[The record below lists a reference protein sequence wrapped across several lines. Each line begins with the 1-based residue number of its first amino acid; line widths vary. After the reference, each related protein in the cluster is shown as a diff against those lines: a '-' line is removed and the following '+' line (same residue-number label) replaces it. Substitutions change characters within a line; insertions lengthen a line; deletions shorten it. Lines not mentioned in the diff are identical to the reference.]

1 MLLSLLPNIVV
12 GFIVSFGVRKLGK
25 TLRKFVDELIVI
37 WEGQHSKGEQTQSLE
52 LYVATKV
59 RENLLSSYVP
69 DIKKFL
75 ELSPEIRSEILEKYT
90 TKEG

>member
-1 MLLSLLPNIVV
+1 M
-12 GFIVSFGVRKLGK
+12 K

-59 RENLLSSYVP
+59 KENLLAGYLP

-75 ELSPEIRSEILEKYT
+75 ELSPEIRSEILSKYSIDNGLD
-90 TKEG
+90 KSGNQD